1 LSNPFRA
8 RRNLITVPKPYF
20 SLKLIHHKQQAR
32 VASHRATRHRD
43 GMTLAFC
50 VALFALFGM
59 TLVACNSR
67 DGSGAKND
75 FQPNHDGVEVF
86 RSAGVPPAFLR
97 CVELEKSP
105 AGRRRHEP
113 SGCAAPTLKLVAAR
127 EGSEQDQRG
136 RIRSEVTLISL
147 LASVLDKDGR
157 PALGLTADQ
166 FDVYEEGVKQKIE
179 VLEPETQQPLD
190 LALMIDSSL
199 SEIKELEFEGDAASR
214 FIQKLVRPAD
224 RLAVYEFADAVTQLA
239 QFSSN
244 VPFLQSAL
252 RRITPGDGTAL
263 YDAIFLGSQGLAKN
277 PPGRRRVIV
286 LVTDA
291 GETTSRADF
300 ETARRAALRADAL
313 LYTIVVRAVKNEGGR
328 NTAGE
333 HALDTIADSTGGA
346 IYFPDTMAQLG
357 DMFDLID
364 RELRTQYRIAY
375 YPDPR
380 PPAGT
385 FRTLDVRVKCECKVR
400 SRKAY
405 YSGGRLD

>member
-1 LSNPFRA
+1 MSNPFRE
-8 RRNLITVPKPYF
+8 RRNLISVPIPSF
-20 SLKLIHHKQQAR
+20 PSAFHHKFT
-32 VASHRATRHRD
+32 ASKSRLRWACLRNAIALGSCCALLALLAT
-43 GMTLAFC
+43 
-50 VALFALFGM
+50 VAL
-59 TLVACNSR
+59 
-67 DGSGAKND
+67 K
-75 FQPNHDGVEVF
+75 PI
-86 RSAGVPPAFLR
+86 
-97 CVELEKSP
+97 
-105 AGRRRHEP
+105 
-113 SGCAAPTLKLVAAR
+113 AAR
-127 EGSEQDQRG
+127 EGNDQDQRG
-136 RIRSEVTLISL
+136 RIRSEVTLVSM

-166 FDVYEEGVKQKIE
+166 FEVYEEGVKQNIE

-199 SEIKELEFEGDAASR
+199 SETKELEFEEDASSR

-224 RLAVYEFADAVTQLA
+224 RLSVYEFADAVTQLA
-239 QFSSN
+239 PFSSN
-244 VPFLQSAL
+244 VPSLQAAL
-252 RRITPGDGTAL
+252 RRIAPGDGTAL
-263 YDAIFLGSQGLAKN
+263 YDAIFLGSLGLTKN
-277 PPGRRRVIV
+277 PAGRRRVIV

-346 IYFPDTMAQLG
+346 IYFPDTIGQLS
-357 DMFDLID
+357 DMFDRID

-385 FRTLDVRVKCECKVR
+385 FRTLEVRVKCECKVR

>member
-1 LSNPFRA
+1 
-8 RRNLITVPKPYF
+8 VPMHSFPRSLQHIF
-20 SLKLIHHKQQAR
+20 SA
-32 VASHRATRHRD
+32 
-43 GMTLAFC
+43 TLAGRREAC
-50 VALFALFGM
+50 RRAAIAIGCGCALLALFA
-59 TLVACNSR
+59 TVPPASISR
-67 DGSGAKND
+67 DASAWQNEI
-75 FQPNHDGVEVF
+75 QPNRQGTQVF
-86 RSAGVPPAFLR
+86 RGAGVPPAFLD
-97 CVELEKSP
+97 CVETEKSP
-105 AGRRRHEP
+105 AGRRRHKTY
-113 SGCAAPTLKLVAAR
+113 CAGPTFGILDASFALRPVAAR
-127 EGSEQDQRG
+127 EGDEQDQRG
-136 RIRSEVTLISL
+136 RIRSEVTLVSV

-166 FDVYEEGVKQKIE
+166 FEVYEEGVKQKIE

-199 SEIKELEFEGDAASR
+199 SEIKELAFEGDTASR

-239 QFSSN
+239 PYSSN
-244 VPFLQSAL
+244 VATLQAAL
-252 RRITPGDGTAL
+252 RRLTPGDGTAL

-277 PPGRRRVIV
+277 PAGRRRAIV

-300 ETARRAALRADAL
+300 ETARRAALRADSL

-333 HALDTIADSTGGA
+333 HALETIADTTGGA
-346 IYFPDTMAQLG
+346 TYFPDSVAQLG

-364 RELRTQYRIAY
+364 RELRTQYRIGY

-385 FRTLDVRVKCECKVR
+385 FRTLEVRAKCECKVR

>member
-1 LSNPFRA
+1 MA
-8 RRNLITVPKPYF
+8 VPISSF
-20 SLKLIHHKQQAR
+20 CSAFHHKFTLRMSRPRGTRLRAP
-32 VASHRATRHRD
+32 VA
-43 GMTLAFC
+43 
-50 VALFALFGM
+50 FG
-59 TLVACNSR
+59 S
-67 DGSGAKND
+67 
-75 FQPNHDGVEVF
+75 
-86 RSAGVPPAFLR
+86 
-97 CVELEKSP
+97 
-105 AGRRRHEP
+105 
-113 SGCAAPTLKLVAAR
+113 CAALLPLLAMAAWKPVAAR
-127 EGSEQDQRG
+127 EGNEQDQRG
-136 RIRSEVTLISL
+136 RIRSEVTLVSL
-147 LASVLDKDGR
+147 LVGVLNKDGR
-157 PALGLTADQ
+157 PQLGLTTDQ

-179 VLEPETQQPLD
+179 LLEPETQQPLD
-190 LALMIDSSL
+190 LALMVDSSL
-199 SEIKELEFEGDAASR
+199 SEVKELEFEEDAAGR

-224 RLAVYEFADAVTQLA
+224 RLGVFEFADAVTQLA
-239 QFSSN
+239 PFSSN
-244 VPFLQSAL
+244 VAALQASL
-252 RRITPGDGTAL
+252 RRIAPGDGTAV
-263 YDAIFLGSQGLAKN
+263 YDAIFLGSQGLSKN
-277 PPGRRRVIV
+277 PAGRRRAIV

-333 HALDTIADSTGGA
+333 HALETIADSTGGA
-346 IYFPDTMAQLG
+346 IYFADSIAQLG

-385 FRTLDVRVKCECKVR
+385 FRALEVRVKCECKIR